1 MKVRDITAV
10 IEAFAPLSLQESY
23 DNSGLS
29 VGNPESEVSGI
40 LLCVDVTESV
50 LDEATA
56 LGANLIV
63 SHHPLL
69 FHPLRQVVGADASQR
84 IVARCLIAGISL
96 YAAHTNLDNALGGM
110 NFRLGRILGLKNM
123 TFLRPADTSVVSA
136 GSGVVGDL
144 PSPRP
149 TLCLLQE
156 IKDRLHCGV
165 IRYSTLC
172 RPQVSKIAL
181 VTGSGASF
189 IEDAVAA
196 HADLYLSADFK
207 YNDFYT
213 PDNRIVVADLGHFAS
228 EYCAI
233 ELLYDVITKKI
244 ANFAVHRSESSVDPV
259 NYLI

>member
-1 MKVRDITAV
+1 MKVRDIASI
-10 IEAFAPLSLQESY
+10 IETFAPLSLQENF
-23 DNSGLS
+23 DNSGLN
-29 VGNPESEVSGI
+29 VGNPDAEVSGI
-40 LLCVDVTESV
+40 LLCVDVTEAV

-69 FHPLRQVVGADASQR
+69 FHPLRRVTGADASQR

-110 NFRLGRILGLKNM
+110 NFRLGTILGLKNI
-123 TFLRPADTSVVSA
+123 TFLRPQNTSSVPS

-144 PSPRP
+144 PASRP
-149 TLCLLQE
+149 TFELLRE
-156 IKDRLHCGV
+156 IKEQLHCGT
-165 IRYSTLC
+165 IRYSALC
-172 RPQVSKIAL
+172 RPQTSRIAL
-181 VTGSGASF
+181 VTGSGATF

-196 HADLYLSADFK
+196 NADLYLSADFK

-233 ELLYDVITKKI
+233 ELLHDVITKKI

>member
-1 MKVRDITAV
+1 MKVRDITSV
-10 IEAFAPLSLQESY
+10 IEAYAPLSLQEDF
-23 DNSGLS
+23 DNSGLN

-40 LLCVDVTESV
+40 LLCVDVTEAV
-50 LDEATA
+50 LDEAIA

-69 FHPLRQVVGADASQR
+69 FHPLRRVIGADASQR
-84 IVARCLIAGISL
+84 IVARCLISGISL
-96 YAAHTNLDNALGGM
+96 YAAHTNLDNAPGGM
-110 NFRLGRILGLKNM
+110 NFRLGTILGLENM
-123 TFLRPADTSVVSA
+123 TFLRPRNSTVIPS

-149 TLCLLQE
+149 TLDLLRE
-156 IKDRLHCGV
+156 IKEQLRCGV
-165 IRYSTLC
+165 IRYSAPC
-172 RPQVSKIAL
+172 RPQVSRIAI

-196 HADLYLSADFK
+196 NADLYLSADFK

-213 PDNRIVVADLGHFAS
+213 PDNRIVAADLGHFAS

-233 ELLYDVITKKI
+233 ELLHDVITKKI
-244 ANFAVHRSESSVDPV
+244 ANFAVHRSGSSVDPV
-259 NYLI
+259 NYI